1 MRTQRQLEAIEE
13 LKQWITKYNVVFG
26 SDTEYAAVYAF
37 LDGNDDL
44 KSRAIS
50 LDRYTLFKDET
61 GLTI

>member
-13 LKQWITKYNVVFG
+13 LKQWITKYNIYFG
-26 SDTEYAAVYAF
+26 SDIAYANIYAF

-50 LDRYTLFKDET
+50 LDRYSLFKDET
-61 GLTI
+61 E

>member
-13 LKQWITKYNVVFG
+13 LKQWVEKYNVCFG
-26 SDTEYAAVYAF
+26 SDNPHVPVYAY

-61 GLTI
+61 DN